1 MPPFLHSYTT
11 GTDWQTLCQDA
22 VAALGPVPATA
33 GLGFVYLSAQL
44 AEQARPIL
52 AYLRAH
58 TPVRHWVGS
67 VGSGI
72 IGSGRES
79 YDVPAISLLVT
90 HLSEQ
95 AFRIIPTL
103 SDEPTGFLTATRDWR
118 QATLSSVAV
127 VHADPRNTQTPYLIA
142 LLSQGLEGGFLVG
155 GLSSGDDQEL
165 LQVADEV
172 TSGGLSG
179 VLFSG
184 GVPLVTGLT
193 QGCSLLGGRHEI
205 TALEGNIL
213 VRLDGRPA
221 LDVLKEDIGPERAR
235 DLSRLGGYLFV
246 ALPIVGS
253 DTGDYLVRNLLGID
267 PNNGMLAIGDRP
279 QEGAFLQFARRDP
292 DTAIQDLL
300 RMLRDVKSRIIGRP
314 LGALYFSCLGR
325 GRNLFGDDSAEL
337 QRVREELG
345 DLPLAGFYANG
356 EISHNRLYG
365 YTGVLTVFTE
375 LQ

>member
-1 MPPFLHSYTT
+1 MHLFLHSHTT
-11 GTDWQTLCQDA
+11 GTDWQILCRDA
-22 VAALGPVPATA
+22 VAALGPIPSAA
-33 GLGFVYLSAQL
+33 GLGFVYLSAPL
-44 AEQARPIL
+44 AAQAPSIL

-67 VGSGI
+67 LGSGI

-90 HLSEQ
+90 HLAEQ
-95 AFRIIPTL
+95 SFRIIPTV
-103 SDEPTGFLTATRDWR
+103 SSEPGNFLAATHDWR
-118 QATLSSVAV
+118 QATLGSVAV
-127 VHADPRNTQTPYLIA
+127 VHGDPRNARLPDLITE
-142 LLSQGLEGGFLVG
+142 LSQGLEGGFLVG
-155 GLSSGDDQEL
+155 GLSSGNDQDL
-165 LQVADEV
+165 LQIADEV

-179 VLFSG
+179 VLFSSR
-184 GVPLVTGLT
+184 VPLITGLT
-193 QGCSLLGGRHEI
+193 QGCSLLGCRHEI
-205 TALEGNIL
+205 TTVEGNIL
-213 VRLDGRPA
+213 VRLDGRSA

-235 DLSRLGGYLFV
+235 NLSRLGGYVFI

-267 PNNGMLAIGDRP
+267 PDSGMLAIGDRP
-279 QEGAFLQFARRDP
+279 REGTFLQFAQRDP
-292 DTAIQDLL
+292 DTAIQDLV
-300 RMLRDVKSRIIGRP
+300 RMLRDVKSRISGRP

-325 GRNLFGDDSAEL
+325 GRNLFGGHSAEL
-337 QRVREELG
+337 QRVRDELG

-375 LQ
+375 P